1 MLNFLVSAI
10 HEGYLGQS
18 TYYSARLP
26 SQAQLQLCTPILFD
40 ESFSEGSCN
49 MISYYIDNQ
58 QNLLTP

>member
-1 MLNFLVSAI
+1 MINFLISAI
-10 HEGYLGQS
+10 HEGYLGTINILFCKAS
-18 TYYSARLP
+18 FSGT
-26 SQAQLQLCTPILFD
+26 TPILFD